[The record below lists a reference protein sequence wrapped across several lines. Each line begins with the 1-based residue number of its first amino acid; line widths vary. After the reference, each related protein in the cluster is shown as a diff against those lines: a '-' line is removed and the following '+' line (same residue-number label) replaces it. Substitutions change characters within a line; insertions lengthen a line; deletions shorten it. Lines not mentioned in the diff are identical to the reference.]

1 MYKIKKEKIDF
12 FFCYP
17 YSKSHEYMEL
27 QAYKQ
32 IIVGWFL
39 IMMGVFLFFISLY
52 NLFGF

>member
-1 MYKIKKEKIDF
+1 MYKIKKEEIDF

-32 IIVGWFL
+32 IIVGWIL
-39 IMMGVFLFFISLY
+39 IIIGSFLFFISLY
-52 NLFGF
+52 NLIWF